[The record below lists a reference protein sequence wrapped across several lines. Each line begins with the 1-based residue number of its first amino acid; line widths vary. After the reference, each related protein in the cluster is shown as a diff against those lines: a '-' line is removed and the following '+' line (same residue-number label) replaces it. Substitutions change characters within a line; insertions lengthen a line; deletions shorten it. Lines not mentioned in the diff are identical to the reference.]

1 MEHVSSDSLPQFSSN
16 YSPVPLSPRN
26 FENDADFISEV
37 NSVQIQSV
45 GKSLDVELE
54 APLFV
59 KKHSRKAVMFL
70 RTYSE
75 MNIPVTYLKPAKW
88 DSFTIAQQKKILQAW
103 KELPGTLLS
112 IFAINLSYAI
122 NVSYYTENKKD
133 EFSNSIQST
142 SVVSITRADAQT
154 SKVVNASALAN
165 EESLLA

>member
-1 MEHVSSDSLPQFSSN
+1 MTPFCSRLHVYTP
-16 YSPVPLSPRN
+16 
-26 FENDADFISEV
+26 
-37 NSVQIQSV
+37 
-45 GKSLDVELE
+45 
-54 APLFV
+54 
-59 KKHSRKAVMFL
+59 
-70 RTYSE
+70 T
-75 MNIPVTYLKPAKW
+75 NIPVTYLKPAKW

-154 SKVVNASALAN
+154 SKVVNASIN
-165 EESLLA
+165 EMARIIHMLSDNSMFHVGPTE